1 MENKAEL
8 QPYSVLMSV
17 YSGEKP
23 EFSLRAL
30 KACIHRLILRMR

>member
-17 YSGEKP
+17 YSGEIP
-23 EFSLRAL
+23 EFFAQSLESL
-30 KACIHRLILRMR
+30 YIQLSLIHI